1 MGSELQAGDT
11 RDLSQEDSLREEMA
25 THSNI
30 LAGKSRGQKILA
42 GYNPWDHKE
51 SDTTKRLEHTHIGL

>member
-11 RDLSQEDSLREEMA
+11 RDLNQEDSLREEMA

-30 LAGKSRGQKILA
+30 LAGKSHGQKILA
-42 GYNPWDHKE
+42 GYNPWDHIE
-51 SDTTKRLEHTHIGL
+51 SDTTKWLEYTHIGL